1 MPSRNLVLLM
11 GHVGRD
17 PVIRAAHSGTA
28 VSNFSLAT
36 NERRKDGTD
45 HTEWHA
51 IVCFGQT
58 ATFAADYIHKGDL
71 VDVEGRIQTRTWETD
86 AGEQRKQT
94 QIIAWRVQLCGSK
107 RTDAAKAPGPEA
119 VDGGSDGRAPVAEA
133 DTVKDAV
140 RSVSGTMD
148 AAVEDDLPF

>member
-17 PVIRAAHSGTA
+17 PVTRAAHSGTT

-58 ATFAADYIHKGDL
+58 ADFASGYIRKGDL
-71 VDVEGRIQTRTWETD
+71 VDVEGRIQTREWTTD

-94 QIIAWRVQLCGSK
+94 QIIAWRVQLCSSK
-107 RTDAAKAPGPEA
+107 RTDAAKAPGPDDA
-119 VDGGSDGRAPVAEA
+119 GDGSDGQAPVAEA

-148 AAVEDDLPF
+148 AAGEDDLPF

>member
-17 PVIRAAHSGTA
+17 PVTRAAHSGTS

-58 ATFAADYIHKGDL
+58 ASFASQYIRKGDL

-86 AGEQRKQT
+86 DGQQRKQT
-94 QIIAWRVQLCGSK
+94 QIIAWRVQLCSSK
-107 RTDAAKAPGPEA
+107 RTEDDN
-119 VDGGSDGRAPVAEA
+119 DGQAPVAEA

-148 AAVEDDLPF
+148 PAGEDDLPF